1 MQVTEESERA
11 RRVGELGE
19 SKKSGRVWRERFGDR
34 ERRRGGEEEGRG
46 RGKGEREGERK
57 GGEGCQWV
65 LHPAIQI
72 VKAGAD
78 ALLQL
83 QGVCFQGSHS
93 HMQGSF
99 KRSEL
104 IWQSHIDV
112 CSTLSPAIQLLLNAA
127 TPSEFP
133 KAILQATPESLHQHH
148 RCASSRWNRTCCN

>member
-1 MQVTEESERA
+1 MSMQNMQVMETGRA
-11 RRVGELGE
+11 RGAGELPQSITGAGRGQEGE
-19 SKKSGRVWRERFGDR
+19 G
-34 ERRRGGEEEGRG
+34 EGRG
-46 RGKGEREGERK
+46 EGK

-104 IWQSHIDV
+104 IWQSHVDM
-112 CSTLSPAIQLLLNAA
+112 CSTLSPAVQLPLAA
-127 TPSEFP
+127 TTPSEV
-133 KAILQATPESLHQHH
+133 AQAVLQDTPG
-148 RCASSRWNRTCCN
+148 